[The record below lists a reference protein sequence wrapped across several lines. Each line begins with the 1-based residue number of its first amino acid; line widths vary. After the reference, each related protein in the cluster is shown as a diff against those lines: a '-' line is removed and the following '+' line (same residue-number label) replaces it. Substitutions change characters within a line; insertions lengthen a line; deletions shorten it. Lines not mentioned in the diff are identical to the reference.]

1 MLLTMIG
8 EADWFIKTL
17 ALLFVWALDS
27 LAYLL
32 VSVSYNIFVAV
43 SQLNIFATEEGSLIY
58 DTIVSRLYMV
68 ISLAMVFVFA
78 YFLIM
83 MIIDPDGGAGKSTS
97 NLVKQTI
104 ISLIVIAVLPTVYN
118 YMAIFQQHVLQEN
131 TIGTIIL
138 GGNGLSGT
146 NAGKNISMIVFTS
159 FYHPKG
165 STYATFLDSDG
176 TMRNKDTAVSECKA
190 NGAKEKVCESYY
202 NGLKEWL
209 EDTDNDDLYSVTGR
223 KTLRH
228 NIGEDDGMEYMW
240 VLSTGCAIVVAY
252 FFFSYAID
260 LGTRAVK
267 LAFLQIISPVPLIMR
282 VFPKSEKT
290 FNTWLSE
297 IKKTYIEVFIRVAV
311 IFFIVLLCQYVPTFI
326 GALWNAN
333 DTVEG
338 GIVVKALATV
348 ALILGLLKFAKD
360 APDLFKTMFD
370 TGGGL
375 FSGLDFKPGM
385 KRRIEDN
392 SLAMKGMSAGLGGI
406 GGMVGNMAMGAYNSY
421 KKNSQSGDPKKNAVA
436 AVRAAGAGLASA
448 PRGLVSGARQGL
460 KNSPNTL
467 GDMGNSLGSGM
478 DAAQNSLTR
487 AQNSRNNFKEEV
499 KDFWSNKGGYIKEH
513 AADFGEKIEELGDK
527 LTGQTAAGSA
537 ALATINKST
546 DTISK
551 YMDLAGKAVEPYDKA
566 FDDLRKKLIK
576 GETVT
581 YNGKTYSLNGAA
593 ITDTRTAEEI
603 YKSEG
608 YGKNAVGHY
617 FNPHTSEYDEHY
629 DPKTD
634 KHYTEPRTIQTST
647 LKDLKEVF
655 DSAKNTIIADTIN
668 DKYKSGGATYMATL
682 KDQFEKELGN
692 VGSSV
697 VSEMNNKIKEMHI
710 DGVANVN
717 ELLTQMSDKNNKIT
731 AEHIAALD
739 KVKSTLSNQGK
750 NIVINDQQ
758 KKEKDKE
765 SKGGK

>member
-8 EADWFIKTL
+8 EAGWFIKTL
-17 ALLFVWALDS
+17 ALLFVYVLDTI
-27 LAYLL
+27 AYQL
-32 VSVSYNIFVAV
+32 VSVSYSIFVAV

-146 NAGKNISMIVFTS
+146 NAGKNISMIVFTA

-165 STYATFLDSDG
+165 STYATFLDEDG
-176 TMRNKDTAVSECKA
+176 TMRDSETAIAECQA
-190 NGAKEKVCESYY
+190 NGAKVKVCTSYY
-202 NGLKEWL
+202 NGLKEWMDDTEGIDL
-209 EDTDNDDLYSVTGR
+209 EAVTGR
-223 KTLRH
+223 ETLRH
-228 NIGEDDGMEYMW
+228 NVGEDDGMEYMW

-282 VFPKSEKT
+282 VFPKSKKT
-290 FNTWLSE
+290 FDTWFSE

-375 FSGLDFKPGM
+375 FSGLDLKPGM
-385 KRRIEDN
+385 KRRIEENDY
-392 SLAMKGMSAGLGGI
+392 AMKGLSTGLGGA
-406 GGMVGNMAMGAYNSY
+406 GGMIGNMIRNGYNAY
-421 KKNSQSGDPKKNAVA
+421 KKNSSSGDTKKNVVAGFKAV
-436 AVRAAGAGLASA
+436 GSGLASG
-448 PRGLVSGARQGL
+448 PRGLVSGARQGY
-460 KNSPNTL
+460 KNTPKNL
-467 GDMGNSLGSGM
+467 NEMGNSYHDGM
-478 DAAQNSLTR
+478 DAAHASASRAEQRRENSKLL
-487 AQNSRNNFKEEV
+487 QS
-499 KDFWSNKGGYIKEH
+499 IKEGYH
-513 AADFGEKIEELGDK
+513 DVADYDNWKDRGKALADSAVNHWKDDWSSVGRTIKDEASR
-527 LTGQTAAGSA
+527 AAGVGESKTTNE
-537 ALATINKST
+537 ALETINKATST
-546 DTISK
+546 ISDFMKLAAKDAEMYDKALEDLKKKIIKGEDVSFGGQTYNLSNIGDLEKIFKASKIEKMAATISK
-551 YMDLAGKAVEPYDKA
+551 K
-566 FDDLRKKLIK
+566 
-576 GETVT
+576 
-581 YNGKTYSLNGAA
+581 YS
-593 ITDTRTAEEI
+593 D
-603 YKSEG
+603 
-608 YGKNAVGHY
+608 
-617 FNPHTSEYDEHY
+617 
-629 DPKTD
+629 
-634 KHYTEPRTIQTST
+634 
-647 LKDLKEVF
+647 
-655 DSAKNTIIADTIN
+655 
-668 DKYKSGGATYMATL
+668 GGATYMSTL
-682 KDQFEKELGN
+682 KRTFDKELRN
-692 VGSSV
+692 LNQ
-697 VSEMNNKIKEMHI
+697 ETINKINDTVMNANIKTADGNSIKDIYQLLSNMSDVKNADAFSADRVSVISEVESI
-710 DGVANVN
+710 LSGVAKNTVIKAN
-717 ELLTQMSDKNNKIT
+717 ADKKNG
-731 AEHIAALD
+731 D
-739 KVKSTLSNQGK
+739 GK
-750 NIVINDQQ
+750 
-758 KKEKDKE
+758 
-765 SKGGK
+765 